1 MTNKD
6 QDRSLAPTGAA
17 GDTGSQNAQGA
28 ISDPLAAITG
38 TISDDPT
45 LAELIALRNSAPDLQ
60 RFAIQAKRC
69 EDEAERLWFRLNEG
83 KDIKMARIGLK
94 IMALSCTAMVAI
106 WPTDTVENADAKQA
120 LAKATAVNGSD
131 TDYAIASLLDA
142 ATAEQIRLHRAA
154 FAVGELVVP
163 PGPAA
168 PAMTSRGLAAWPLS
182 RFDLVDAVPLE
193 GSDASIDGA
202 QLNGCSALVDAYP
215 SLSNLVDR
223 FARMMATADRLNALA
238 ATTTED
244 PRPLRRAAEGARIIA
259 YLTAARATI
268 WPAMLNS
275 CDAEAKLRLVALVNE
290 RACRGDALH
299 QQAAIRHLISEANQI
314 AKQFRLG
321 ATLELAPAWL
331 PIV

>member
-6 QDRSLAPTGAA
+6 QDRSLAPTDAT

-45 LAELIALRNSAPDLQ
+45 LAELIAFRDSAPDLRQ
-60 RFAIQAKRC
+60 FAIQAKRC
-69 EDEAERLWFRLNEG
+69 EDEAERLWFRLAEG
-83 KDIKMARIGLK
+83 YQVKMARIGLK

-106 WPTDTVENADAKQA
+106 WPTDTVENADAKQV
-120 LAKATAVNGSD
+120 LAKATAVNGAD
-131 TDYAIASLLDA
+131 TDYAIAPLLDA

-168 PAMTSRGLAAWPLS
+168 PAMTDRGLAAWPLS

-193 GSDASIDGA
+193 GGAVSIDGA
-202 QLNGCSALVDAYP
+202 QLMGWSAFVDAYP
-215 SLSNLVDR
+215 SLSDLVDR

-238 ATTTED
+238 AITTED
-244 PRPLRRAAEGARIIA
+244 PRPLRRAAEGARIIG

-268 WPAMLNS
+268 WPATLHS
-275 CDAEAKLRLVALVNE
+275 ADAQAKLRLVALVNE

-299 QQAAIRHLISEANQI
+299 QQAAIRHLISEANAI
-314 AKQFRLG
+314 AKQLRLG